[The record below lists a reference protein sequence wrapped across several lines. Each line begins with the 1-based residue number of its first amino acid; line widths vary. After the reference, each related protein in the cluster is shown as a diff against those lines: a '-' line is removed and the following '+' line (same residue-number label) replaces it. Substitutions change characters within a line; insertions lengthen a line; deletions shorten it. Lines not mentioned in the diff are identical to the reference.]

1 MRLSSYFLPT
11 LKENPADATI
21 VSHQLMIRAGMIRQT
36 ASGIYS
42 WLPLGLRVLRKVE
55 KIIKEE
61 MDKAGALEIL
71 MPTIQPAELWIESGR
86 YEAYGKEMLRMK
98 DRHDRDI
105 LYGPTHEEVVT
116 DIFRKNITSYKDLPK
131 NFYQIHWKFRDEIR
145 PRFGL
150 MRGREFL
157 MKDSYSFDIDE
168 AAAKK
173 TYNLMYETYFKIF
186 RKMGLKAIAVR
197 ADTGAI
203 GGDLSHEFH
212 ILADTGESAIY
223 YDKKFDELNH
233 STPSFRNCSPCSQR
247 GTSPLNKGEESSTFT
262 FSAMEMQEFYAM
274 ADEMHVAEKCPIP
287 AEQLNSRRGIEVGH
301 IFNFGTKYSKA
312 MGASVAGRG
321 AASSPFVLN
330 LSKDEHLTRGV
341 VNNSQIFP
349 NMGSYGIGVSRV
361 VAAAIEANHD
371 ANGIVWPQEIAPFQV
386 VLINVRAGDESCDR
400 FCEEIYSKLQAQN
413 IEVLYDDSKAS
424 LGQKFSIAD
433 LIGIP
438 TQLIVGP
445 KSAAA
450 GKVEVKNRKGG
461 EKQEIEISSLL
472 TLFEK
477 ERE

>member
-1 MRLSSYFLPT
+1 MKLSQYFLPT
-11 LKENPADATI
+11 LKENPIDATV

-36 ASGIYS
+36 ASGIYT

-55 KIIKEE
+55 KIIREE
-61 MDKAGALEIL
+61 MDAAGALEVL

-86 YEAYGKEMLRMK
+86 YDAYGKEMLRIK

-105 LYGPTHEEVVT
+105 LYGPTHEEVIT
-116 DIFRKNITSYKDLPK
+116 DIFRKNVTSYKDLPK

-157 MKDSYSFDIDE
+157 MKDAYSFDLDE
-168 AAAKK
+168 ASAKK

-186 RKMGLKAIAVR
+186 RKMGLKPMAVR

-223 YDKKFDELNH
+223 YDKRFDEPNLD
-233 STPSFRNCSPCSQR
+233 
-247 GTSPLNKGEESSTFT
+247 LVAAK
-262 FSAMEMQEFYAM
+262 EFYAM
-274 ADEMHVAEKCPIP
+274 ADEMHVAEKCPI
-287 AEQLNSRRGIEVGH
+287 AADQLASRRGIEVGH
-301 IFNFGTKYSKA
+301 IFNFGLKYSKA
-312 MGASVAGRG
+312 LEASVMGPGSPCLGGSSEGVSG
-321 AASSPFVLN
+321 AM
-330 LSKDEHLTRGV
+330 GV
-341 VNNSQIFP
+341 HNNNQKIYP
-349 NMGSYGIGVSRV
+349 NMGSYGIGASRV

-371 ANGIVWPQEIAPFQV
+371 TSGIIWPKEIAPFQIS
-386 VLINVRAGDESCDR
+386 LINVRAGDELCDKV
-400 FCEEIYSKLQAQN
+400 CEEIYRRFPD
-413 IEVLYDDSKAS
+413 IIYDDTKAS

-438 TQLIVGP
+438 TQIIVGP

-450 GKVEVKNRKGG
+450 SKVEVKDRKTG
-461 EKQEIEISSLL
+461 EKREIEISNL
-472 TLFEK
+472 
-477 ERE
+477 

>member
-1 MRLSSYFLPT
+1 MKLSQYFLPT
-11 LKENPADATI
+11 LKENPIDATV

-36 ASGIYS
+36 ASGIYT
-42 WLPLGLRVLRKVE
+42 WLPLGLKVLRKVE

-86 YEAYGKEMLRMK
+86 FDAYGKEMLRIK

-116 DIFRKNITSYKDLPK
+116 DIFRKNITTYKDLPK
-131 NFYQIHWKFRDEIR
+131 NLYQIHWKFRDEIR

-168 AAAKK
+168 VSAKK

-186 RKMGLKAIAVR
+186 RKMGLKPMAVK

-212 ILADTGESAIY
+212 LLADTGESAIY
-223 YDKKFDELNH
+223 YDKKFDEL
-233 STPSFRNCSPCSQR
+233 SE
-247 GTSPLNKGEESSTFT
+247 LKTFDIT
-262 FSAMEMQEFYAM
+262 QMQSMYAM
-274 ADEMHVAEKCPIP
+274 ADEMHVSEKCPI
-287 AEQLNSRRGIEVGH
+287 AADQLASRRGIEVGH
-301 IFNFGTKYSKA
+301 IFNFGLKYSKA
-312 MGASVAGRG
+312 MEASVMGTNG
-321 AASSPFVLN
+321 E
-330 LSKDEHLTRGV
+330 K
-341 VNNSQIFP
+341 IYP
-349 NMGSYGIGVSRV
+349 NMGSYGIGASRV

-371 ANGIVWPQEIAPFQV
+371 QNGIIWPKELAPFQV
-386 VLINVRAGDESCDR
+386 ALINVRSGDELCDKV
-400 FCEEIYSKLQAQN
+400 CEEIYNKFQEQN
-413 IEVLYDDSKAS
+413 IEVIYDDTKAS

-438 TQLIVGP
+438 TQIIVGP
-445 KSAAA
+445 KSAAV
-450 GKVEVKNRKGG
+450 GKVEVKDRKSG
-461 EKQEIEISSLL
+461 KKNEIEISEILNFL
-472 TLFEK
+472 
-477 ERE
+477 